1 MIDLVTCERRN
12 RDLNSYGKEEKDMER
27 RFGEN
32 LQIAKDIEKWRI
44 EERGTLSE
52 RYQEIDFCEKV
63 S

>member
-1 MIDLVTCERRN
+1 
-12 RDLNSYGKEEKDMER
+12 MER

>member
-32 LQIAKDIEKWRI
+32 LQIAKDIEKW
-44 EERGTLSE
+44 
-52 RYQEIDFCEKV
+52 
-63 S
+63 